1 MDSNGRDAKVQP
13 INGDLEPQKEAVASV
28 LDKENDSE
36 SERLV
41 LPRNGGIA
49 KGPTK
54 VRRKVQ
60 WNDANG
66 NKLAEIL
73 EFQPSDVSD
82 NDDDDSDTCFC
93 RIM

>member
-1 MDSNGRDAKVQP
+1 MDSNGRDARVQP
-13 INGDLEPQKEAVASV
+13 INSDLGPQKDAIAGV

-36 SERLV
+36 SESLL

-49 KGPTK
+49 RGPPK

-60 WNDANG
+60 WNDAHG

-73 EFQPSDVSD
+73 EFQP
-82 NDDDDSDTCFC
+82 
-93 RIM
+93 R